1 MSAHSQSGAVLGKSL
16 RVRGRVRGEGDL
28 RVEATVEGDVVVGGA
43 LDLGQEAQVEGS
55 VEAASV
61 VVSGQLVGDVAS
73 RGSVAITSSG
83 SLRGDVTASELTL
96 EEGGTFV
103 GEIDVDF
110 ELPDA
115 IA

>member
-1 MSAHSQSGAVLGKSL
+1 MSTPSQSGAVLGKSL
-16 RVRGRVRGEGDL
+16 RVRGRVRGDGDL
-28 RVEATVEGDVVVGGA
+28 RVEANVEGDVVVGGA
-43 LDLGQEAQVEGS
+43 LDLGEGAQVAGS

-61 VVSGQLVGDVAS
+61 VVSGELVGDVAS
-73 RGSVAITSSG
+73 RGAVAVTASG
-83 SLRGDVTASELTL
+83 SLRGDVTATELTL

>member
-1 MSAHSQSGAVLGKSL
+1 M
-16 RVRGRVRGEGDL
+16 
-28 RVEATVEGDVVVGGA
+28 
-43 LDLGQEAQVEGS
+43 
-55 VEAASV
+55 
-61 VVSGQLVGDVAS
+61 VVSGQLVGDVSSA
-73 RGSVAITSSG
+73 GSVAVTASG
-83 SLRGDVTASELTL
+83 NLRGDVTATELTL

>member
-1 MSAHSQSGAVLGKSL
+1 M
-16 RVRGRVRGEGDL
+16 
-28 RVEATVEGDVVVGGA
+28 EGDVVVGGA
-43 LDLGQEAQVEGS
+43 LDLGEGSQVAGS

-73 RGSVAITSSG
+73 RGSVAVTATG
-83 SLRGDVTASELTL
+83 SLRGDVTATELTL

-115 IA
+115 LA